1 MSPRDGSRVD
11 PTGSLGGLRIHPRK
25 RFALLEEIAADIDA
39 MEDELA
45 ARGFPRGRARA
56 AAIDRL
62 YPGLAV
68 VRELEAEEV
77 AYRRLA
83 DRFGA
88 EPVVFTERIGLGLV
102 AMLTLVALA
111 IGLARL
117 DAFRSGGAFVWGSI
131 VVISALVTN
140 TLRVAFGLWVRQDM
154 DAAARRRAWRIQVGL
169 VLVATSIGGLGAAV
183 ESYVAAGS
191 LAVRPEWGI
200 GFALMR
206 DVMLLA
212 GLSLGAIVIGL
223 SGWLALTP
231 SLRSYDAFERR
242 IAAAFGPV
250 GPRLVRGTAEPPRSG
265 HASPQDPG
273 EVPL

>member
-1 MSPRDGSRVD
+1 MSPRDGRQVD
-11 PTGSLGGLRIHPRK
+11 PTGSVGGLRIHPRK
-25 RFALLEEIAADIDA
+25 RFALLEEIAADVDA
-39 MEDELA
+39 MEDALA
-45 ARGFPRGRARA
+45 GRGLPRGRARA
-56 AAIDRL
+56 VAIDRL
-62 YPGLAV
+62 YPGPAV
-68 VRELEAEEV
+68 VRELESDEV
-77 AYRRLA
+77 AYRRWA
-83 DRFGA
+83 ERFGGGTV
-88 EPVVFTERIGLGLV
+88 ELTERIGLALV
-102 AMLTLVALA
+102 AVLTLVALA

-117 DAFRSGGAFVWGSI
+117 DAFRSGGAYVWGSI
-131 VVISALVTN
+131 AVISLLMTN

-223 SGWLALTP
+223 VGWLALTP
-231 SLRSYDAFERR
+231 SLRSYDAFDRR
-242 IAAAFGPV
+242 IACAFMPLA
-250 GPRLVRGTAEPPRSG
+250 PRLVSAHAETPNQPREML
-265 HASPQDPG
+265 P
-273 EVPL
+273 